1 MDQMNQEYNNW
12 INATPNPIGQISQ
25 ISKNIYISDWTG
37 SLDVNQLDRLGIR
50 AVLCLNDRFKT
61 EDDLFN
67 YIDRGISHKHITIYD
82 DVDVNIMKHFPEI
95 YKYMY
100 ENIRKGGVLVHCTAG
115 ISRSVTAV
123 ASFMIRHGL
132 RKNKSLNIPI
142 VLKYIKQ
149 KRNCANPNPSFIRQL
164 QIYESM
170 IKLR

>member
-1 MDQMNQEYNNW
+1 MNQEYDSW
-12 INATPNPIGQISQ
+12 INAKPNPIGDISR

-37 SLDVNQLDRLGIR
+37 SLNVSELKRLGIC

-61 EDDLFN
+61 EEDMLRYEQN
-67 YIDRGISHKHITIYD
+67 GISHKHIAIYD
-82 DVDVNIMKHFPEI
+82 DVDVNIMKYFTEI

-100 ENIRKGGVLVHCTAG
+100 DSTKCGGVLVHCTAG

-123 ASFMIRHGL
+123 ASYMVRRGL
-132 RKNKSLNIPI
+132 RKNRDINTSI

-164 QIYESM
+164 NIYESM
-170 IKLR
+170 IKLP